1 MQSRRSALTSSSCSG
16 LLSVLSGWISEKG
29 RAPEGAGHGT
39 GCQGSRHGPELPEL
53 RERWDTAL
61 SRRVWAGVL
70 LCGVGLGSGVRV
82 VPFQLGIVELLRLE
96 RTSKIIKSNRS
107 LTGVP

>member
-1 MQSRRSALTSSSCSG
+1 MARSCVRGGSG
-16 LLSVLSGWISEKG
+16 GSGKG

-39 GCQGSRHGPELPEL
+39 GCQGSGHGPELPEL

-70 LCGVGLGSGVRV
+70 LCGAGLDLVTLID
-82 VPFQLGIVELLRLE
+82 PFQRGIFYGSMIYFSFSSFSHGL
-96 RTSKIIKSNRS
+96 SSNAVCKPTRVAYS
-107 LTGVP
+107 HF